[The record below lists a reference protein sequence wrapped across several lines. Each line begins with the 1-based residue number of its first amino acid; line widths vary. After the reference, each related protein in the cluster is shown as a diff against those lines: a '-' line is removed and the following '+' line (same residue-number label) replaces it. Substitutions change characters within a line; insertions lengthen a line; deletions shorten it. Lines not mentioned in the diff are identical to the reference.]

1 MNCGSGDSLKLST
14 RCGFRPKARQ
24 ILEIPDCDIPSA
36 AAIDLVD
43 QCVALGGCSSSV
55 VTITASTCASVIV
68 RGAPGR
74 GSSCSPSSRHCA
86 KRRRHLPTVTG
97 WQSSARG
104 DRPIRCSLG
113 RCKDDATAQRQRLG
127 RCRPARP
134 PLQRLTLLVAQDD
147 GDRRPSDS
155 GAHDTPESA
164 PWGKTPLC
172 HTLSVMWCYYESG
185 H

>member
-24 ILEIPDCDIPSA
+24 ILEIADCDIPSA

-74 GSSCSPSSRHCA
+74 GSSRSPSSRHCA

-97 WQSSARG
+97 WQSSAAAIALF
-104 DRPIRCSLG
+104 DVPPAAAS
-113 RCKDDATAQRQRLG
+113 TMRQRSASAWADVG
-127 RCRPARP
+127 RRAHRSSVS
-134 PLQRLTLLVAQDD
+134 RSLVAQDD
-147 GDRRPSDS
+147 RDRRPSDS

-172 HTLSVMWCYYESG
+172 RTIPVICRYCDSG